1 MPINFLRSQTR
12 TVTLWSGL
20 SDTLSKAFWKS
31 TKVTVT
37 TQLALR
43 TSLHVSVR
51 CINNNTVEYSLRYA
65 HWLSVTRLSFTLYT
79 CEMTV
84 SKTHDSSILLGTL
97 GRERGWYSCLSLTHH
112 LAWKLDYGRL
122 VLKTL
127 HFSMLWVYKPWS
139 GWTCELQQF
148 RWNSVRTCWFLW
160 IQRVHCLP
168 DYISRHFC
176 WIWGARAGLCGVV
189 TQG

>member
-1 MPINFLRSQTR
+1 MYWITQYTPLWDTGCYLCIVWGWALQYTAFYLLNSPASMPINFLRSQTR
-12 TVTLWSGL
+12 NVTLWSGL
-20 SDTLSKAFWKS
+20 SDTLSDYQKAFWKS

-97 GRERGWYSCLSLTHH
+97 RRERE
-112 LAWKLDYGRL
+112 ADI
-122 VLKTL
+122 VA
-127 HFSMLWVYKPWS
+127 
-139 GWTCELQQF
+139 
-148 RWNSVRTCWFLW
+148 FL
-160 IQRVHCLP
+160 
-168 DYISRHFC
+168 
-176 WIWGARAGLCGVV
+176 
-189 TQG
+189 